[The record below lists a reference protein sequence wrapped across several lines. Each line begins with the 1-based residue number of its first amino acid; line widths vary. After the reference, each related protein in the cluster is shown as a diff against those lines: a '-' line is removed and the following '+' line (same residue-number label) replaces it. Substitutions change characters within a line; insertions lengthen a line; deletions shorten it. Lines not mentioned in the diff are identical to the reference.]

1 MKQEAVVKTTRAA
14 PKKKAVVSKITELA
28 KQNPVVGLVDM
39 QGLPAA
45 QLQQISKSLRGMFTL
60 VMTRKKL
67 IERAVKESGKAQQG
81 VEKLL
86 EKMPAMPGILFTKEN
101 PFKLAKLLEKN
112 KTPAPAKAGQTAPK
126 DLVVPAGPTPFTPG
140 PVISEL
146 SALGLKTAVE
156 GGKITIR
163 QDTVV
168 CKQGEAIKPGV
179 ASLLLRLGIEPM
191 EIGINLTSVY
201 EKGMV
206 YDKEVLTIN
215 EAKIASD
222 ITKAAK
228 EAFGLAVEIGY
239 FTPETTEYLVEKA
252 QRQAIAL
259 SEELKLEEK
268 MQKIGETKPEVKTE
282 ATTKQNGQNVP
293 SGQVTPASREIIETQ
308 VEKMVE
314 EAKKQEQPK
323 PTAEEAVK
331 SVPTENDDE
340 MPQTKSADTS
350 SDASEV
356 KKLKEEIERENVE
369 KLTQELLKKGTL
381 RK

>member
-1 MKQEAVVKTTRAA
+1 MKQETVVRTTRAS

-86 EKMPAMPGILFTKEN
+86 EKMPAMPGLLFTKEN

-156 GGKITIR
+156 GGKITVR

-222 ITKAAK
+222 MVKAAK

-259 SEELKLEEK
+259 SEELDQK
-268 MQKIGETKPEVKTE
+268 MKNIGESKPEVKTE
-282 ATTKQNGQNVP
+282 TTTATEQNGQNVP

-314 EAKKQEQPK
+314 ETKKQEQPK

-331 SVPTENDDE
+331 SVPTEKDDE
-340 MPQTKSADTS
+340 T
-350 SDASEV
+350 